1 MSVGGSVLVSADT
14 DFGAILAVPHWL
26 FARSVRLFR
35 AVLAT
40 VANIGFANRMIAASR
55 VTLATP

>member
-1 MSVGGSVLVSADT
+1 MLVSADT